1 MSLLLLRKLLF
12 YVLEITSILMLLEI
26 TKNQNGAIGIVKYD
40 SQVPT
45 LYSNMNPAVLCRKP

>member
-1 MSLLLLRKLLF
+1 
-12 YVLEITSILMLLEI
+12 MLLEI